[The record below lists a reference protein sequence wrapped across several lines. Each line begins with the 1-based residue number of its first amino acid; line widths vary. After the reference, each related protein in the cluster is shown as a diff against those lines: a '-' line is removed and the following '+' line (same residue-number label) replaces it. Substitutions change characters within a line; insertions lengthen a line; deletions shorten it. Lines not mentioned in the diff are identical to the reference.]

1 MPPEIV
7 LYALAD
13 GIALFM
19 LSLIALMPAEDAPR
33 READADADAED
44 GQSWLMVPC
53 WLI

>member
-13 GIALFM
+13 VIVLFM
-19 LSLIALMPAEDAPR
+19 LVLIALTAAVEEPRLETRGEDDHSER
-33 READADADAED
+33 
-44 GQSWLMVPC
+44 WLMVPC

>member
-13 GIALFM
+13 IIVLFM
-19 LSLIALMPAEDAPR
+19 LVLVALTPAEEEPKVQPP
-33 READADADAED
+33 AEEDD

>member
-13 GIALFM
+13 VIVLSM
-19 LSLIALMPAEDAPR
+19 LVLIALTPARDEPRPEPPVED
-33 READADADAED
+33 ED
-44 GQSWLMVPC
+44 GRSWLTVPC